1 MSKIKVFVR
10 VRPPLPGEFDQPNV
24 FNCVEMEDFSC
35 NWIKIKKDGEAMRYF
50 ARCWGPSSTQ
60 DEVYRV
66 VGVPTVN
73 DVFDGY
79 FGTVFVYGQTGTG
92 KTFTLGCA
100 TPGLEGILPRAIQH
114 MFEKRAK
121 EADRYDV
128 VVTMQYVQ
136 LYRDSVQDLLDITKD
151 NLSLRVEAQG
161 AVIDQVTTRT
171 IESYAQGLAL
181 VKEGDGN
188 RAVANTKM
196 NSASSRSHACLIT
209 NIRRTHKE
217 SGAVTN
223 GKLYLIDLAGSE
235 RVSKSGVTGDAYK
248 EAVAIN
254 KSLTVLGNCI
264 ASIVNGDKVVAFRDS
279 TLTRLLQHS
288 LLGNGRTSVIVTIRP
303 DSPNMQETVCTL
315 KFGERAQK
323 VEAQMTPESYRDQVA
338 EHMNKVSDE
347 QQLVADYVATAEK
360 YRLEAQEMRLQCAQK
375 DAELKE
381 TEEDAARQVAD
392 AEAEIEQIRSDLEKE
407 HVQLVQQ
414 IETASA
420 AEIAALKTQ
429 NASVLEEIEIKVGV
443 AVGRVTKE
451 LEVLR
456 KTNDDTIASLE
467 AAKTESES
475 TLSTYAEQEGESVA
489 TTLNKA
495 RASIEQKIDETKA
508 LLRGC
513 KPSPNEGASKQELEE
528 KRDLLGEIFVR
539 VSERRAELLDFMEDW
554 RHDVIRR
561 DVPAPSDE
569 DITAYLKDAPPE
581 AASTSDGSTAP
592 PTSDDDDD
600 DDDDST
606 SSSSSSAS
614 SQSDTQSKE
623 VKEEDEPPERRYFE
637 QSCKKEKSML
647 ELVENIISY
656 LSFGTKVNRLTDP
669 SGVIEPVFMFLAKDA
684 KSDGRHICFCRFDAA
699 GKPEREVQ
707 YEIIKAISIKDI
719 VLGQSS
725 NKFRALIG
733 ERPTYG
739 REAVMPADSSGVR
752 ESNVEF
758 YVYRSFSLNVE
769 SKPSIDIVCQT
780 DSDFEAWIVAMH
792 RLSHQVPRWGTPMD
806 LQRVQ
811 YSNMLTA
818 EERQFCSQY
827 HILPQNFIRVLDTMQ
842 PDQRLFM
849 TLYDVRT
856 VSQLDLVHASELYT
870 YLQNCGY
877 IKDVCFTHNKVL
889 HARWVAK
896 RAEED
901 AAARREKEVQA
912 RAEKEKLRNRIR
924 FMYKKYRIAPEDG
937 RLRDAF
943 QAYNGNEEYLIK
955 QLVKKYGREPSRAER
970 ERFTQELHPVDWAMY
985 QRACLCECVRRCLE
999 TGGEFCHGLL
1009 PFASH
1014 TEETVSRILKQ
1025 IGGEDAVPMETDAVV
1040 VSYDCGDARC
1050 YETASDDGAGKKIC
1064 AAFVDIV
1071 THSLGGMLALASGM
1085 AVPDTID
1092 GVLPHLDE
1100 RTKQAALDAVRALCH
1115 NVVTNSITHIFEA
1128 IRKRPWFIGTVE
1140 VNKATRHVSPLL
1152 LHSAA
1157 LYGPVL
1163 SILHEAI
1170 EDMDAQVMHD
1180 LADARVALEKK
1191 NSKKKSSGAVDLGQ
1205 AVSSIRVLEL
1215 VLLPWLRDAY
1225 PKAQETYLSKATG
1238 PSVET
1243 VFSKATFKGG
1253 DALGPGQFRA
1263 PSSK

>member
-1 MSKIKVFVR
+1 MDADTASRIITRFIKCVATRRNFLRRRTEVQRELTVVAESERRSSASAIQRQFRQHVHEMEERRR
-10 VRPPLPGEFDQPNV
+10 VECAARVVQAFGRHFLSFYYERSV

-381 TEEDAARQVAD
+381 TEEDAARLVVD

-407 HVQLVQQ
+407 HDEFVR
-414 IETASA
+414 
-420 AEIAALKTQ
+420 
-429 NASVLEEIEIKVGV
+429 NSVVDVVLQDAKVCLE
-443 AVGRVTKE
+443 KE
-451 LEVLR
+451 
-456 KTNDDTIASLE
+456 
-467 AAKTESES
+467 
-475 TLSTYAEQEGESVA
+475 
-489 TTLNKA
+489 
-495 RASIEQKIDETKA
+495 IDETKA

-561 DVPAPSDE
+561 DVPAPSE
-569 DITAYLKDAPPE
+569 TLVERYLRSPPPE
-581 AASTSDGSTAP
+581 ANLSDGSTAP

-600 DDDDST
+600 DDSSTSYDT
-606 SSSSSSAS
+606 SSSYVTSSSAS
-614 SQSDTQSKE
+614 DSKSDESTASTTI
-623 VKEEDEPPERRYFE
+623 DNPNEPSERRFFE

-656 LSFGTKVNRLTDP
+656 LSFGTK
-669 SGVIEPVFMFLAKDA
+669 
-684 KSDGRHICFCRFDAA
+684 
-699 GKPEREVQ
+699 
-707 YEIIKAISIKDI
+707 
-719 VLGQSS
+719 
-725 NKFRALIG
+725 
-733 ERPTYG
+733 
-739 REAVMPADSSGVR
+739 
-752 ESNVEF
+752 
-758 YVYRSFSLNVE
+758 
-769 SKPSIDIVCQT
+769 
-780 DSDFEAWIVAMH
+780 
-792 RLSHQVPRWGTPMD
+792 
-806 LQRVQ
+806 
-811 YSNMLTA
+811 
-818 EERQFCSQY
+818 
-827 HILPQNFIRVLDTMQ
+827 
-842 PDQRLFM
+842 
-849 TLYDVRT
+849 
-856 VSQLDLVHASELYT
+856 
-870 YLQNCGY
+870 
-877 IKDVCFTHNKVL
+877 
-889 HARWVAK
+889 
-896 RAEED
+896 
-901 AAARREKEVQA
+901 
-912 RAEKEKLRNRIR
+912 
-924 FMYKKYRIAPEDG
+924 
-937 RLRDAF
+937 
-943 QAYNGNEEYLIK
+943 
-955 QLVKKYGREPSRAER
+955 
-970 ERFTQELHPVDWAMY
+970 
-985 QRACLCECVRRCLE
+985 
-999 TGGEFCHGLL
+999 
-1009 PFASH
+1009 
-1014 TEETVSRILKQ
+1014 
-1025 IGGEDAVPMETDAVV
+1025 
-1040 VSYDCGDARC
+1040 
-1050 YETASDDGAGKKIC
+1050 
-1064 AAFVDIV
+1064 
-1071 THSLGGMLALASGM
+1071 
-1085 AVPDTID
+1085 
-1092 GVLPHLDE
+1092 
-1100 RTKQAALDAVRALCH
+1100 
-1115 NVVTNSITHIFEA
+1115 
-1128 IRKRPWFIGTVE
+1128 
-1140 VNKATRHVSPLL
+1140 
-1152 LHSAA
+1152 
-1157 LYGPVL
+1157 
-1163 SILHEAI
+1163 
-1170 EDMDAQVMHD
+1170 
-1180 LADARVALEKK
+1180 
-1191 NSKKKSSGAVDLGQ
+1191 
-1205 AVSSIRVLEL
+1205 
-1215 VLLPWLRDAY
+1215 
-1225 PKAQETYLSKATG
+1225 
-1238 PSVET
+1238 
-1243 VFSKATFKGG
+1243 
-1253 DALGPGQFRA
+1253 
-1263 PSSK
+1263 